1 MSKRTSDHISVFTA
15 ELIAILL
22 HFSGNTSNKAVICTD
37 SLSALNSLSSGKSL
51 ARQDKINEVMQSV
64 FIIRQYGRLVNF
76 VWVPSHMGVKGN
88 EEADH
93 LLNRH

>member
-1 MSKRTSDHISVFTA
+1 MEIQAT
-15 ELIAILL
+15 
-22 HFSGNTSNKAVICTD
+22 KAVICTD

-51 ARQDKINEVMQSV
+51 ARQDMINEVMQSV
-64 FIIRQYGRLVNF
+64 FIIRQYGRLVNV